1 MLYLQKP
8 ILLLG
13 GNTVK
18 AFLIAAGTFLGF
30 FFLNMIVL
38 TFVVSL
44 FPLGGDPFYNS
55 YFLPIYAGLAGLAA
69 VVATCTYILFKK
81 IHTLLNE
88 LKKINQASEDDTI

>member
-1 MLYLQKP
+1 M
-8 ILLLG
+8 
-13 GNTVK
+13 K

-69 VVATCTYILFKK
+69 IVATCTYIIVKK
-81 IHTLLNE
+81 IHTLVNE
-88 LKKINQASEDDTI
+88 LNKINRVSEDDTI